1 MNINLWK
8 SCENYSVLNAKI
20 NFFSRLCY
28 QLYVI
33 SAFAFRTNFEKY
45 RVAFC
50 WPILS
55 QYIGMHLFS
64 LHAVAANK
72 IWILPKTM
80 NVNITSIIDNWGSK
94 IHLHRVMQ
102 LEWHGVRQ
110 NLRMFTNV
118 HIYFELRTNKKLT
131 GFYSQYMIIFP
142 RTSRSFS
149 KNAEPA
155 EDTICIFKWW
165 QFLPRNITLFV

>member
-1 MNINLWK
+1 MIRYNGTFMHVKLTLQRTIWI
-8 SCENYSVLNAKI
+8 SIYERVVKI
-20 NFFSRLCY
+20 VQFWMQNSIFFSRLRY

-33 SAFAFRTNFEKY
+33 SALAFRTNFEKY

-64 LHAVAANK
+64 LHAVAAHK

-94 IHLHRVMQ
+94 IHLHHVMQ

-110 NLRMFTNV
+110 NLRMLTNI
-118 HIYFELRTNKKLT
+118 HHNLF
-131 GFYSQYMIIFP
+131 
-142 RTSRSFS
+142 
-149 KNAEPA
+149 
-155 EDTICIFKWW
+155 
-165 QFLPRNITLFV
+165 ITLYLGSKLIWRL